1 MSPSVRRALLP
12 VLALVLIVTGM
23 VANAPVVALAL
34 SWSAGPARRPTLV
47 VAVLLAV
54 TSIVLDRLHRSTGRP
69 RPPAVHTQV
78 PQWWG
83 QRYGPWWAA
92 ARYGL
97 RLGVGPATILNTW
110 MWWAGVLIAVSSG
123 PLWAFGAT
131 ATFVCV
137 RTMVMVGAT
146 FGPRDGVSMA
156 RRAQQLDRLQWRAEL
171 GGQAVVLL
179 AVAAI
184 VVAVVVAGRLA
195 A

>member
-12 VLALVLIVTGM
+12 VLALVLVATGM

-47 VAVLLAV
+47 VAVVLAL
-54 TSIVLDRLHRSTGRP
+54 TSIVLDRVHRLTGRL
-69 RPPAVHTQV
+69 RPPAVQTQV

-97 RLGVGPATILNTW
+97 RLGIGPATILNTW
-110 MWWAGVLIAVSSG
+110 MWWTGVIIAVFSG
-123 PLWAFGAT
+123 PVWAVSAT
-131 ATFVCV
+131 AIFVCV
-137 RTMVMVGAT
+137 RTMVMFGAT

-156 RRAQQLDRLQWRAEL
+156 QRARQLDRLQTRAEL

-179 AVAAI
+179 AAA
-184 VVAVVVAGRLA
+184 AVVVGGRLFA
-195 A
+195 